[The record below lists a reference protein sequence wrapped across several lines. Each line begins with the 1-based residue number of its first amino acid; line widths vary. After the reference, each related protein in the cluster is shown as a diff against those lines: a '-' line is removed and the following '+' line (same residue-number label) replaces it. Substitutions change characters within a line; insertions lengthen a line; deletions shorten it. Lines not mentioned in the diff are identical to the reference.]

1 MFLKIKKNELNTE
14 KFMNVAIKPEII
26 NLNI

>member
-1 MFLKIKKNELNTE
+1 MFLKIKKNELNTK
-14 KFMNVAIKPEII
+14 KFINVAIKPEIK

>member
-1 MFLKIKKNELNTE
+1 MFLKIKKNELKTK
-14 KFMNVAIKPEII
+14 KFINVAIKPEIK